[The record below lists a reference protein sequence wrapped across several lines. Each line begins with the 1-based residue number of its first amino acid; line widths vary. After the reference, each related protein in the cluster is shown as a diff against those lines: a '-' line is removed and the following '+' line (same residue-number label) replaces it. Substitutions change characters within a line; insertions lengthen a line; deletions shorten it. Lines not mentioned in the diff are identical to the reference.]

1 MDRLDRIEIILEK
14 VAKSQAESDRQRA
27 KDKADANE
35 ENRDLRRHLRK
46 IGSQLG
52 HEGNR
57 MGQIAEAVVAD
68 SLKNFMKEH
77 FAIEFHYIIRRFHI
91 EHLLSG
97 DSSEIDVLG
106 LNGDFAVAIE
116 VKTTLDKSHVNNFN
130 NRILAR
136 YDQIS
141 PSNKLF
147 DIRRKKVYG
156 GIAYLNTKSKKNGDS
171 SNESLIIKHAEKMG
185 IFVMKIFGKNNTK
198 LVNSKGFVLKN
209 HRRR

>member
-1 MDRLDRIEIILEK
+1 MDRLGLVEKILEK
-14 VAKSQAESDRQRA
+14 LAKSQAESDRQRV
-27 KDKADANE
+27 KDKAEASK
-35 ENRDLRRHLRK
+35 ENRELRRHIKK

-68 SLKNFMKEH
+68 SLKDFMREH
-77 FAIEFHYIIRRFHI
+77 FAIELHYIIRRFHI

-97 DSSEIDVLG
+97 NFSEIDVLG
-106 LNGDFAVAIE
+106 LNGDVAVAVE
-116 VKTTLDKSHVNNFN
+116 VKTTLDQSRVNNFSR
-130 NRILAR
+130 RILAR

-147 DIRRKKVYG
+147 DIRRKVVYG
-156 GIAYLNTKSKKNGDS
+156 GIAYLNTQTKKNGDS
-171 SNESLIIKHAEKMG
+171 GNETSIIRRAEEKG

-209 HRRR
+209 HRSS

>member
-1 MDRLDRIEIILEK
+1 MDRLDLVEKILEK
-14 VAKSQAESDRQRA
+14 IAKSQAESDRQRA
-27 KDKADANE
+27 KDKADATE
-35 ENRDLRRHLRK
+35 ENRELRRHIKK

-68 SLKNFMKEH
+68 SLKDFMQEH
-77 FAIEFHYIIRRFHI
+77 FAIELHYIIRRFHI
-91 EHLLSG
+91 EHLPSG

-106 LNGDFAVAIE
+106 LNGDIAIAIE
-116 VKTTLDKSHVNNFN
+116 VKTTLDQSHVNNFSR
-130 NRILAR
+130 RILDR
-136 YDQIS
+136 YEQIS

-147 DIRRKKVYG
+147 DIRRKVVYG
-156 GIAYLNTKSKKNGDS
+156 GIAYLNTKTKKNGDS
-171 SNESLIIKHAEKMG
+171 GNESSIIKNAEEKG

-209 HRRR
+209 HRHS